1 MKLWVLSD
9 LHLEASCWDPPSGV
23 EADVVVL
30 AGDIHQGRRGIDWAQ
45 RAFKGREV
53 VYVAGNHE
61 GYGQYWLPLMEELRS
76 VAKPP
81 VHFLECSQV
90 VIGGV
95 RFLGAT
101 LWTDCYLW
109 GDRAAVLAVQR
120 YLNDFRCIRMDRESD
135 LRLEP
140 VEMIR
145 WHERALDWLHQAL
158 EVPFDGPTVVVT
170 HHAPHPNSVRPYDP
184 MQNQP
189 ISGYFASDLSWL
201 IEWHQPAL
209 WIHGHSHASLD
220 YQVGRTRV
228 LANPAG
234 YAYIDRP
241 RENCNFKPN
250 LVVEV

>member
-9 LHLEASCWDPPSGV
+9 LHLESSQWEVPNGV

-30 AGDIHQGRRGIDWAQ
+30 AGDIHSGVQGMAWAR
-45 RAFKGREV
+45 RAFEGRQV
-53 VYVAGNHE
+53 IYVAGNHE
-61 GYGQYWLPLMEELRS
+61 GYGQYWLPLMDELRTAATD
-76 VAKPP
+76 V

-109 GDRAAVLAVQR
+109 GDRAAVLAEQD
-120 YLNDFRCIRMDRESD
+120 YLNDFRAIRMDRESD

-145 WHERALDWLHQAL
+145 WHERARDWLDDAL
-158 EVPFDGPTVVVT
+158 QTSFEGPTVVVT
-170 HHAPHPNSVRPYDP
+170 HHAPHPDSVLPYDP
-184 MQNQP
+184 LRCEA

-201 IEWHQPAL
+201 IERHQPEL
-209 WIHGHSHASLD
+209 WIHGHSHISVD
-220 YQVGRTRV
+220 YRVGRTRV

-234 YAYIDRP
+234 YERFNRP
-241 RENCNFKPN
+241 RENCIFKPD

>member
-9 LHLEASCWDPPSGV
+9 LHLESSQWDVPSGV

-30 AGDIHQGRRGIDWAQ
+30 AGDIHTGVRGMAWAR
-45 RAFKGREV
+45 RAFKGRQV
-53 VYVAGNHE
+53 IYVAGNHE
-61 GYGQYWLPLMEELRS
+61 GYGQHWLPLMDELR
-76 VAKPP
+76 AAARPGL
-81 VHFLECSQV
+81 HFLECNQV
-90 VIGGV
+90 VIQGV

-109 GDRAAVLAVQR
+109 GDRAAVLAEQHCL
-120 YLNDFRCIRMDRESD
+120 YDFRAIRMDRESD

-145 WHERALDWLHQAL
+145 WHERARDWMADAL
-158 EVPFDGPTVVVT
+158 QTPFEGPTVVVT
-170 HHAPHPNSVRPYDP
+170 HHAPHPKSVLPYDP
-184 MQNQP
+184 HQREP

-201 IEWHQPAL
+201 IERHQPTL

-220 YQVGRTRV
+220 YQVGATRV

-234 YAYIDRP
+234 YERFERL
-241 RENCNFKPN
+241 RENGYFKPD